1 MSRRKTEYNEKTK
14 ILNYTDKQWDKLYR
28 TYSKRYA
35 DLSIKYKNLENKANL
50 YTFKQMYTDYYISNP
65 QNIIRSILKDTKK
78 VSRLQAK
85 TQLNLITNKNW
96 EKYFKK
102 NKNLFKD
109 KDIDKTI
116 KTLQSIK
123 YTDLLR
129 GSNKAKLFW
138 EIHAI
143 AGSFE
148 QLFYVDND

>member
-148 QLFYVDND
+148 QLLYVDND